1 MCHVLTCLSKFEN
14 LTFFNENKVLSCT
27 YSKNFHFEILKK
39 RCSFQY
45 FFCKYIFLIYE
56 RAYSLFLFFWF
67 CNSKSYLQC
76 SINFVRA
83 LCNPLKFGT
92 EHINWSNGRQQS
104 LPRLYKKIELFHAQ
118 DCLVDQSITTFN
130 GLTLQM
136 KLTILWC
143 GFLQPPACGE
153 GLLWEP

>member
-1 MCHVLTCLSKFEN
+1 MSSLAFPSLRIWHFLMKIKYYPAHIQK
-14 LTFFNENKVLSCT
+14 TF
-27 YSKNFHFEILKK
+27 ILKSSRK
-39 RCSFQY
+39 GALSNI